1 MSKVY
6 VSNEKLKRARELR
19 GWSQEEFARRVGCL
33 ADSLGHRGVVLDVS
47 TISRWERGRNAPSPF
62 YRQLL
67 CLLFEMNAEELGL
80 LPTENRAQAVERS
93 RTLKVKG
100 YREYSAPEMACNGY
114 AVPDEP
120 TCRDI
125 YTFPEPERACQELPN
140 AETPPGS
147 STVHAPFMRRR
158 DFLLALLASASL
170 GGGAAIVMKLFQA
183 HPKPRASTPPVTPT
197 LPPAPATPT
206 STPTTSTGLA
216 RNWPK
221 VIPNSH
227 QESAR
232 VRVIQWMLNAHGWHL
247 QVDGVYWVDTENA
260 LMFFEESAHLSVTT
274 TVSKTTWERLIIASS
289 MDGKQAT
296 AKGSHVKALQEML
309 NIYGASPRLQVDG
322 EFGPLTEAATRH
334 FQQTHHLPVNGVADL
349 DTWCL
354 LVGGY
359 LK

>member
-6 VSNEKLKRARELR
+6 VSNEKLKHARELR

-80 LPTENRAQAVERS
+80 LPTENRVQALKGS
-93 RTLKVKG
+93 RTLKVKE
-100 YREYSAPEMACNGY
+100 YREYPAPEIAYNGF
-114 AVPDEP
+114 AIPNEP
-120 TCRDI
+120 TYIDI
-125 YTFPEPERACQELPN
+125 SPFPQPERACQELPN
-140 AETPPGS
+140 AETPSNS
-147 STVHAPFMRRR
+147 SSGHFPFMRRR
-158 DFLLALLASASL
+158 DVLLALLASASL
-170 GGGAAIVMKLFQA
+170 GGGAAIVMKLIQA
-183 HPKPRASTPPVTPT
+183 HPKPGTSAPPVTPT

-206 STPTTSTGLA
+206 ATASTSLA
-216 RNWPK
+216 RYWPK
-221 VIPNSH
+221 VMPNVH
-227 QESAR
+227 QESER
-232 VRVIQWMLNAHGWHL
+232 VRVIQWMLDAHGWHL

-260 LMFFEESAHLSVTT
+260 LMFFEESTHLSVTT
-274 TVSKTTWERLIIASS
+274 TVSKTTWERLIVSS
-289 MDGKQAT
+289 RMDGKQAE
-296 AKGSHVKALQEML
+296 AKGSHVKALQEIL
-309 NIYGASPRLQVDG
+309 NMYGASPRLDVDG